1 MKFSKSKKPRVL
13 VGQGSGLFLVSTRIQ
28 CANETPARPRSQ
40 SPPLEEQTFG
50 LNHNGNVIEQELEV
64 CSENLVPKCGRRG
77 LVHRTSCLPGMK
89 TDYSGS
95 CVKNVFRTKPGRYG
109 QQEQMPNIYHLSLE

>member
-64 CSENLVPKCGRRG
+64 FVPKANCFSIAGTPTSR
-77 LVHRTSCLPGMK
+77 LAVRT
-89 TDYSGS
+89 
-95 CVKNVFRTKPGRYG
+95 
-109 QQEQMPNIYHLSLE
+109 